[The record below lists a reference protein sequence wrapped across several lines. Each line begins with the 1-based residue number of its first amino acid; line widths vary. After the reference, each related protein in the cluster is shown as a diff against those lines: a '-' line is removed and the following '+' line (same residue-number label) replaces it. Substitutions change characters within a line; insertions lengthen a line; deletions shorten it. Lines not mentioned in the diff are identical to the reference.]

1 MQLIHYTPHLPSC
14 QAVLTTFVMEIYRK
28 NWFKY
33 IVGFI
38 ACLLI
43 RLIPFRPPNIEPILA
58 TQMPFSKAYGKLAGF
73 SFAFLSMVL
82 YDIIT
87 SKVGMWTFITASAYG
102 LLGLW
107 ASVYFSAKSGPTSGG
122 KNIRAIDYAKFAVMG
137 TLAFDIVTGLSIGP
151 LFFRQPFMEAL
162 VGQIPFTAL
171 HLVGNISFAVFLSP
185 FIYRFIIENKKFET
199 QSIMAI
205 LKLKRI

>member
-1 MQLIHYTPHLPSC
+1 
-14 QAVLTTFVMEIYRK
+14 METHKK

-38 ACLLI
+38 TCLLI

-58 TQMPFSKAYGKLAGF
+58 TQMPFSRAYGKIAGF

-82 YDIIT
+82 FDVLT
-87 SKVGMWTFITASAYG
+87 AKVGMWTFITAGAYG
-102 LLGLW
+102 FLGLW
-107 ASVYFSAKSGPTSGG
+107 ASFYFKNKSNSSW
-122 KNIRAIDYAKFAVMG
+122 NYAKFAVMG